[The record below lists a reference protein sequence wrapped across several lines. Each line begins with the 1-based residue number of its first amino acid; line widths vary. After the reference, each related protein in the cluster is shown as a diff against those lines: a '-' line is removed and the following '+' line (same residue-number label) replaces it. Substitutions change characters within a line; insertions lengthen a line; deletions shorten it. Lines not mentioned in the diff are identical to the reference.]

1 MPCISWALALD
12 DLVERDVGLATVHSP
27 QCEAALLQLGLRVI
41 PVLGTKTKL
50 NGHGQAQRKV
60 FLVVPD
66 SI

>member
-12 DLVERDVGLATVHSP
+12 YLVERDVGLATVHSP

-41 PVLGTKTKL
+41 PVLGTEKKF
-50 NGHGQAQRKV
+50 NRQAQRKV
-60 FLVVPD
+60 FLVAPD